1 MNMVRLEEN
10 LCTLCGSCIS
20 VCVRGI
26 IRKGERSVVITD
38 PSTCLSCGHCKAVC
52 PADAFQ
58 FPEGNDQFLPLPA
71 RKEIPSA
78 AVLFRLLRRRRSL
91 RVYQDRPVEQAKLKM
106 LIEAGRYAPTGSNRQ
121 ACEYAVM
128 SGRKTL
134 DRIRTLAIRELR
146 KQGKEIQ
153 EAIDRHNR
161 LKKPL
166 PEELATRQI
175 LPSVWERMAEQWKEG
190 VDQLFYHAPAVIL
203 VHMKKNIASTPEI
216 DAAIASTQMV
226 LLAETLGLGTCYN
239 GFLIRAV
246 ESSEGL
252 KKISG
257 VPPENRALVAFTV
270 GYPGIEFRRLVGR
283 NPAKVTWLGEFED

>member
-1 MNMVRLEEN
+1 MVRVNEN
-10 LCTLCGSCIS
+10 LCTLCGTCIP

-26 IRKGERSVVITD
+26 IRKGERSVEITD
-38 PSTCLSCGHCKAVC
+38 PATCLSCGHCKAVC
-52 PADAFQ
+52 PVDAFQ
-58 FPEGNDQFLPLPA
+58 FPEGNDQFLTVPM
-71 RKEIPSA
+71 RKEMPSA
-78 AVLFRLLRRRRSL
+78 AVFYRLLRRRRSL
-91 RVYQDRPVEQAKLKM
+91 RVYQDRPVERAKLKM

-121 ACEYAVM
+121 ACEFVVV
-128 SGRKTL
+128 SGRKAL
-134 DRIRTLAIRELR
+134 GRICNLAILELQR
-146 KQGKEIQ
+146 QGSEIQ
-153 EAIDRHNR
+153 EAINQHNR

-166 PEELATRQI
+166 PEELAFRQI
-175 LPSVWERMAEQWKEG
+175 LPSVWERMAQRWKEG
-190 VDQLFYHAPAVIL
+190 GDQLFYHAPAVIL

-246 ESSEGL
+246 ESSGDL

-270 GYPGIEFRRLVGR
+270 GYPGIEFRRFVAR

>member
-1 MNMVRLEEN
+1 
-10 LCTLCGSCIS
+10 LCGSCIS

-26 IRKGERSVVITD
+26 IRKGERSAVITD
-38 PSTCLSCGHCKAVC
+38 PALCLSCGHCKAVC

-58 FPEGNDQFLPLPA
+58 LPEGNDQFLPLPA

-91 RVYQDRPVEQAKLKM
+91 RVYQDRPVERAKLKM

-121 ACEYAVM
+121 ACEYAVI

-134 DRIRTLAIRELR
+134 DRIRSLAIGELR
-146 KQGKEIQ
+146 KQGREIQ
-153 EAIDRHNR
+153 EAIERHNR

-175 LPSVWERMAEQWKEG
+175 LPSVWERMAGQWQEG

-246 ESSEGL
+246 ESSEEL
-252 KKISG
+252 KKISA

>member
-1 MNMVRLEEN
+1 
-10 LCTLCGSCIS
+10 
-20 VCVRGI
+20 
-26 IRKGERSVVITD
+26 
-38 PSTCLSCGHCKAVC
+38 
-52 PADAFQ
+52 
-58 FPEGNDQFLPLPA
+58 
-71 RKEIPSA
+71 
-78 AVLFRLLRRRRSL
+78 
-91 RVYQDRPVEQAKLKM
+91 M
-106 LIEAGRYAPTGSNRQ
+106 LIDAGRYAPTGSNRQ

-128 SGRKTL
+128 SGKKTL
-134 DRIRTLAIRELR
+134 DRIRTLAIGELR
-146 KQGKEIQ
+146 KQGREIQ

-246 ESSEGL
+246 ESSEDL

-270 GYPGIEFRRLVGR
+270 GYPGVEFRRFVAR

>member
-1 MNMVRLEEN
+1 MVTLREDQ
-10 LCTLCGSCIS
+10 CTLCGTCIP
-20 VCVRGI
+20 VCVRRI
-26 IRKGERSVVITD
+26 LQKGEKSVEILD
-38 PSTCLSCGHCKAVC
+38 PALCLRCGHCKAVC
-52 PADAFQ
+52 PTDAFQ
-58 FPEGNDQFLPLPA
+58 FPEGNGQFLPVPLK
-71 RKEIPSA
+71 RELPSA
-78 AVLFRLLRRRRSL
+78 AAFFRFLRRRRSL
-91 RVYQDRPVEQAKLKM
+91 RVYQNRLVEKAKLKM
-106 LIEAGRYAPTGSNRQ
+106 LVEAGRYAPTGSNRQ
-121 ACEYAVM
+121 ACEYVVV
-128 SGRKTL
+128 SGMKAL
-134 DRIRTLAIRELR
+134 DKICTLAIRELQ

-153 EAIDRHNR
+153 EAIDQHNR

-166 PEELATRQI
+166 PEELASRQI
-175 LPSVWERMAEQWKEG
+175 LPSVWERMAQQWKEG

-246 ESSEGL
+246 ESSEEV

-270 GYPGIEFRRLVGR
+270 GYPGVEFRRFVAR

>member
-1 MNMVRLEEN
+1 MVRVNES

-26 IRKGERSVVITD
+26 IQKGERSVVITD
-38 PSTCLSCGHCKAVC
+38 PALCLSCGHCAAVC
-52 PADAFQ
+52 PADAVQ
-58 FPEGNDQFLPLPA
+58 FSEGTDQFLPVPA
-71 RKEIPSA
+71 RREIPPA

-91 RVYQDRPVEQAKLKM
+91 RVYQDRSVEQAKLKM

-121 ACEYAVM
+121 ACEYVVM
-128 SGRKTL
+128 SGRKAL
-134 DRIRTLAIRELR
+134 DRICTAAIRELQR
-146 KQGKEIQ
+146 QGKEIQ
-153 EAIDRHNR
+153 EAIDRHHR

-166 PEELATRQI
+166 PEELASRQI
-175 LPSVWERMAEQWKEG
+175 LPSVWERMAQQWKEG
-190 VDQLFYHAPAVIL
+190 VDQLFYHAPALVL
-203 VHMKKNIASTPEI
+203 VHMKKNTASTPEI

-239 GFLIRAV
+239 GFFIRAV
-246 ESSEGL
+246 ESSEDL

-257 VPPENRALVAFTV
+257 VPPEDRALVAFTV
-270 GYPGIEFRRLVGR
+270 GYPAVEFRRFVAR